1 MNKKK
6 SVVGAGARRWGY
18 AAQVLVV
25 ATLVLGGCAGG
36 AGNSPRRQALA
47 PATFNDLPGWQQ
59 DTQAETIGALRRS
72 CPRLASGD
80 GTRIQTSG
88 GEVHTTAEQWR
99 KVCTA
104 AEAVARDNHRGARA
118 FFERYFD
125 VLAIAGPGGDGRFTG
140 YYEPEIKGSRVPSRR
155 FTIPVYRRPPDLQND
170 KAYLTRAEIEN
181 GALRGKGLELA
192 YVEDMIGLF
201 EMHVQGSGRI
211 ALAEGGV
218 MRLGFDGTNSRPYTA
233 LARVLIDEGALK
245 ADEAT
250 WPGIRTWLQKNPTKA
265 RETMRKNERYVFF
278 KDTGGAGAVGA
289 QGVALTSGRSMAVD
303 PAFVPYGLP
312 IYIDTSRPAPNKPG
326 ETVTFRR
333 LMVAQDTGAA
343 IKGPVRGDVFF
354 GAGSAAADSAGRMNS
369 SGRWWILV
377 PKQG

>member
-6 SVVGAGARRWGY
+6 TVEGAGARRWGY
-18 AAQVLVV
+18 AAQVLIV
-25 ATLVLGGCAGG
+25 AALALAGCAGG
-36 AGNSPRRQALA
+36 GASESPRRQALMVA
-47 PATFNDLPGWQQ
+47 KFDDLPSWQQ
-59 DTQAETIGALRRS
+59 DTQVETIAALRRS
-72 CPRLASGD
+72 CPRLANGD
-80 GTRIQTSG
+80 GTRIQTG
-88 GEVHTTAEQWR
+88 AGELHTTAEQWR

-104 AEAVARDNHRGARA
+104 AEAVGRDNRAARV

-125 VLAIAGPGGDGRFTG
+125 VLAVGSDGRFTG

-170 KAYLTRAEIEN
+170 RAYLTRAEIEN
-181 GALRGKGLELA
+181 GALRGKGLEIA
-192 YVEDMIGLF
+192 YVEDTIGLF

-233 LARVLIDEGALK
+233 LAKVLIDDGSLK

-265 RETMRKNERYVFF
+265 RETMRRNERYVFF

-312 IYIDTSRPAPNKPG
+312 VYIDTSRPAPNKPG
-326 ETVTFRR
+326 ETLPFRR

-354 GAGSAAADSAGRMNS
+354 GAGSAAADTAGRMNS
-369 SGRWWILV
+369 TGRWWILV
-377 PKQG
+377 PKRS